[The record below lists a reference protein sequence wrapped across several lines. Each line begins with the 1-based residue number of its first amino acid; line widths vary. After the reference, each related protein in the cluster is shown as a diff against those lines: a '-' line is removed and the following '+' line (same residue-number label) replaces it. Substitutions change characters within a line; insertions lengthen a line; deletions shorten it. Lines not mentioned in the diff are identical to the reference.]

1 MHTIKPYETR
11 VSLFRK
17 DGSKHVYASK
27 SEALKALG
35 SRFISNKVGENFRT
49 FSHQAYFTV
58 CSDGSN
64 FPGREV
70 EAVYKEHDCI
80 MRDDDGKA
88 LTISDFQDIIRA
100 RRKSKYSHWN
110 RYAGYCGDGS
120 PVPGSGRSHS
130 HRGTYYRRPN
140 TTAERRLNQI
150 IDFDE
155 PRVRPSR
162 NLRNLTNAWDDY
174 QRADRDDKSWKR
186 FRDSQHKSAK
196 TNKGDFVMAL

>member
-11 VSLFRK
+11 VSLFFK
-17 DGSKHVYASK
+17 DGRKCVYASK
-27 SEALKALG
+27 SKALKALG
-35 SRFISNKVGENFRT
+35 SRFISNHVGENFRE
-49 FSHQAYFTV
+49 FSHRAYFTSFLDGNDGGAAK
-58 CSDGSN
+58 SD
-64 FPGREV
+64 V
-70 EAVYKEHDCI
+70 VYKEHDCI

-88 LTISDFQDIIRA
+88 LTISDFHDIIRA

-130 HRGTYYRRPN
+130 HRGTYYRRPS
-140 TTAERRLNQI
+140 TTTERRLNQV
-150 IDFDE
+150 IDIDE

-174 QRADRDDKSWKR
+174 PRKDRRNNNWKR
-186 FRDSQHKSAK
+186 FRDNQYKSVK